1 MYTVLEKVLTF
12 TLFLIEA
19 IDCFTLKEK
28 EK

>member
-12 TLFLIEA
+12 ALFLIEA
-19 IDCFTLKEK
+19 IDCFTLKGK